1 MKKKFPGRIKNFCS
15 LLLIIVALCAGSSS
29 TQAADW
35 LYSVRPGDTL
45 WDLCQ
50 KYTTKPDC
58 WLNLGK
64 VNNVEFPRR
73 LPPGYLIRIPV
84 PWLKEQPLPVSVSYV
99 QGQAYVTRSDE
110 QTSRPITIGDKLL
123 IGSTIRTDD
132 GSMTLTFGGGAQML
146 LENNSELVLD
156 AMSSFEGQGYVD
168 SRMRLNRGSIKTR
181 VPLTKPRSRFSIS
194 TPAAV
199 AAVRGTEF
207 RVSYTDADSKE
218 NTDDAIAGDKQST
231 MRSEVFSGLVAVS
244 AQSSEK
250 DVPAGFGM
258 IAAEGE
264 TLKQPIQLL
273 AAPSFTM
280 PEQLMHP
287 ARLQWTALA
296 GAEAYYLEI
305 LNDNDNE
312 ELIYSTIQTPSSY
325 LASVL
330 EQDCY
335 RARVRGIDKMHLQG
349 IGAESKF
356 CITPPIATP
365 NSDSFTIAT
374 LAENTITVSWEA
386 INDAKKYQV
395 ETSLNEQFT
404 SNIVSTVTI
413 DPSITIDTY
422 GRDNLYIRVQAIGPQ
437 DQTSAFSDAKAW
449 AANHID
455 RTITLVTTFL
465 VLLLML

>member
-1 MKKKFPGRIKNFCS
+1 MKKISAGPIKHFCS

-45 WDLCQ
+45 WDLCE

-73 LPPGYLIRIPV
+73 LPPGYLIKIPV
-84 PWLKEQPLPVSVSYV
+84 SWLKEQPLPVSVSYV
-99 QGQAYVTRSDE
+99 QGQAYVTHPDE
-110 QTSRPITIGDKLL
+110 QTSRPIAIGDKLL

-156 AMSSFEGQGYVD
+156 TMSSFEGQGYVD

-207 RVSYTDADSKE
+207 RVSYITADNKE
-218 NTDDAIAGDKQST
+218 NTSDTISSGKQST

-258 IAAEGE
+258 VAAEGE

-287 ARLQWTALA
+287 ARLQWTTLA
-296 GAEAYYLEI
+296 DATGYYLEI
-305 LNDNDNE
+305 LNDNNNE
-312 ELIYSTIQTPSSY
+312 ELIYSTTQTPSSY
-325 LASVL
+325 LATVL
-330 EQDCY
+330 EQGCY
-335 RARVRGIDKMHLQG
+335 RARVRGIDEMQLQG
-349 IGAESKF
+349 IGVESKF

-365 NSDSFTIAT
+365 DSDSFTVVTLPEHTIA
-374 LAENTITVSWEA
+374 LSWDA
-386 INDAKKYQV
+386 ISGANKYQV
-395 ETSLNEQFT
+395 ETSVNEQFT
-404 SNIVSTVTI
+404 SGIISIITI
-413 DPSITIDTY
+413 DPSTTINTY
-422 GRDNLYIRVQAIGPQ
+422 GQESLYIRVQAIGPQ
-437 DQTSAFSDAKAW
+437 DQKSAFSDAKIW
-449 AANHID
+449 AANHMD